1 MKMKI
6 CVSIPV
12 KFTNLSDG
20 KLVIEK
26 VLNFNP
32 NLIEL
37 RFDYIPNLDI
47 ISSNFLRELLTYI
60 PPHFNVIFTFR
71 DSSEGGQIEIEPQEH
86 FKIMKAFVDTKP
98 DYIDI
103 EMNTKEDLLKK
114 IIDLASQ
121 NGIKLI
127 FSHHNL
133 EKTLMYDE
141 VVSLIKDFQKRIFK
155 SLPLNS
161 KIIKNSIFKIVFK
174 AHSFEDN
181 LIALKICETYD
192 NLNQKIISFC
202 SGVQG
207 IFSRIMCVFSGSFM
221 TYASLEEETAPGQLN
236 IHKMREIYK
245 IISN

>member
-1 MKMKI
+1 MKMNI

-26 VLNFNP
+26 AVNSNP

-47 ISSNFLRELLTYI
+47 LNPNFLGELLTYI
-60 PPHFNVIFTFR
+60 PPHFDVIFTFR
-71 DSSEGGQIEIEPQEH
+71 DSSEGGRIEIAPEER
-86 FKIMKAFVDTKP
+86 FKIIKQLVDTKP

-103 EMNTKEDLLKK
+103 EMNTREDLLNE
-114 IIDLASQ
+114 IIDLAYD

-127 FSHHNL
+127 FSYHNN
-133 EKTLMYDE
+133 EKTLRYDE
-141 VVSLIKDFQKRIFK
+141 IINLIHDFQNKIAK
-155 SLPLNS
+155 HLPLKS
-161 KIIKNSIFKIVFK
+161 KIIKNSLYKIVFK
-174 AHSFEDN
+174 ALNFEN
-181 LIALKICETYD
+181 NIIPLRLCEKYS

-202 SGVQG
+202 SGIQG

-221 TYASLEEETAPGQLN
+221 TYACLEEETAPGQISIN
-236 IHKMREIYK
+236 KMREIYEL
-245 IISN
+245 ISN